1 MSDQTPAVPTPAA
14 DDQQLAPARQLY
26 TVVRRS
32 LLLALVAGGMLL
44 ALGTAMVVRL
54 WPSWADPLSAAGTV
68 LGVYLPGA
76 AILYAKLIRPW
87 DGPRR

>member
-14 DDQQLAPARQLY
+14 DDHQLAPARQLY

-44 ALGTAMVVRL
+44 TLGTAVVVRV
-54 WPSWADPLSAAGTV
+54 WPSWADPLSAAGAV

-76 AILYAKLIRPW
+76 AILYATLLRPW

>member
-1 MSDQTPAVPTPAA
+1 MSDPTPAVHTSLAA
-14 DDQQLAPARQLY
+14 DEHAPARQLF

-32 LLLALVAGGMLL
+32 LLLALIAGGILL
-44 ALGTAMVVRL
+44 AVGTAVMVRL
-54 WPSWADPLSAAGTV
+54 WPSWADPLSAAGTA

-76 AILYAKLIRPW
+76 AILYTALIRPW